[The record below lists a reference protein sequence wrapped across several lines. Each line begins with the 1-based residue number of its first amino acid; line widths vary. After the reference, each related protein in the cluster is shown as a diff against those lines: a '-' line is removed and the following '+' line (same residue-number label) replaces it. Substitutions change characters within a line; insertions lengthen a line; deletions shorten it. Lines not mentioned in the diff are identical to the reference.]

1 MKLLKKKVKLLP
13 LVFKL
18 SVVAIIFYFVFMLF
32 NQQLQINDKKRK
44 LEQLTE
50 KLQSQEV
57 ANSKLRDFEGADGET
72 NKDYIERVA
81 RENLDLSK
89 KGERVFINVSGN

>member
-13 LVFKL
+13 RVFKL

-50 KLQSQEV
+50 KLQSQEM

>member
-1 MKLLKKKVKLLP
+1 MKLLKKKIKVVPLL
-13 LVFKL
+13 FKL
-18 SVVAIIFYFVFMLF
+18 SVVAIIFYFVFILL
-32 NQQLQINDKKRK
+32 NQQLQINDKRRK

-57 ANSKLRDFEGADGET
+57 ANSKLRDFESTEGET
-72 NKDYIERVA
+72 NKDYIERAA

>member
-1 MKLLKKKVKLLP
+1 
-13 LVFKL
+13 
-18 SVVAIIFYFVFMLF
+18 MLF

-50 KLQSQEV
+50 KLQSQEM

>member
-50 KLQSQEV
+50 KLQSQEM
-57 ANSKLRDFEGADGET
+57 ANSKLRDFESADGET

>member
-50 KLQSQEV
+50 KLQSQEI

>member
-50 KLQSQEV
+50 KLQSQEM
-57 ANSKLRDFEGADGET
+57 ANSKLRDFGGADGQT
-72 NKDYIERVA
+72 NEDCIECVA

>member
-50 KLQSQEV
+50 KLQSQEM
-57 ANSKLRDFEGADGET
+57 ANSKLRDFEGAEGET

>member
-1 MKLLKKKVKLLP
+1 MKLLKKKVKLLL

-50 KLQSQEV
+50 KLQSQEM

>member
-50 KLQSQEV
+50 KLQSQEM

>member
-50 KLQSQEV
+50 KLQSQEM
-57 ANSKLRDFEGADGET
+57 ANSKMRDFEGADGET

>member
-1 MKLLKKKVKLLP
+1 M
-13 LVFKL
+13 
-18 SVVAIIFYFVFMLF
+18 
-32 NQQLQINDKKRK
+32 
-44 LEQLTE
+44 T
-50 KLQSQEV
+50 
-57 ANSKLRDFEGADGET
+57 NSKLRDFEGAAGET

>member
-50 KLQSQEV
+50 KLQSQKM

>member
-50 KLQSQEV
+50 KLQSQEMS
-57 ANSKLRDFEGADGET
+57 NSKLRDFGG
-72 NKDYIERVA
+72 NKDDIERVA
-81 RENLDLSK
+81 RENLGLSRP
-89 KGERVFINVSGN
+89 GETVFINVSGN

>member
-18 SVVAIIFYFVFMLF
+18 SVVAIILYFVFMLF

-50 KLQSQEV
+50 KLQSQEM
-57 ANSKLRDFEGADGET
+57 ANSKLRDFEGAEGET

>member
-50 KLQSQEV
+50 KLQSQGM
-57 ANSKLRDFEGADGET
+57 ANSKLRDFEGAEGET

>member
-50 KLQSQEV
+50 KLQSQEM
-57 ANSKLRDFEGADGET
+57 ANSKLRDFGG
-72 NKDYIERVA
+72 NKDDIERVA

>member
-13 LVFKL
+13 MVFKL

-32 NQQLQINDKKRK
+32 NQQLQINDKKSK

-50 KLQSQEV
+50 KLQSQEI
-57 ANSKLRDFEGADGET
+57 ANSKLRDFEGPEGET

>member
-50 KLQSQEV
+50 KLQSQEM
-57 ANSKLRDFEGADGET
+57 ANSKLRDFEGADGEP
-72 NKDYIERVA
+72 NKDYIKRVA
-81 RENLDLSK
+81 RENLDLSQ

>member
-50 KLQSQEV
+50 KLQNQEMV
-57 ANSKLRDFEGADGET
+57 NSKLRDFESADGET

>member
-50 KLQSQEV
+50 KLQSQEMT
-57 ANSKLRDFEGADGET
+57 NSKLRDFEGAAGET

>member
-1 MKLLKKKVKLLP
+1 MKLLKKKVKVLP

-50 KLQSQEV
+50 KLQSQEM

>member
-50 KLQSQEV
+50 KLQNQEM

>member
-13 LVFKL
+13 MVFKL

-50 KLQSQEV
+50 KLQSQEI
-57 ANSKLRDFEGADGET
+57 ANSKLRDFEGSEGET

>member
-13 LVFKL
+13 LVLKL

-50 KLQSQEV
+50 KLQSQEM